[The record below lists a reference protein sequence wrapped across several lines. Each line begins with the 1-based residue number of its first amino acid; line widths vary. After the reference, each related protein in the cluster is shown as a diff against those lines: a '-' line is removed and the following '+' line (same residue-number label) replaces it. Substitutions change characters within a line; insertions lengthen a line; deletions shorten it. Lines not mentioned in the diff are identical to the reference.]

1 MQRRNILNSPRL
13 DELKRKRQRV
23 FRNKMLLFGFG
34 ILIILF
40 GLSFASRI
48 SNINISEVN
57 ISGTKIVDAESIK
70 SIVKKDLEGHYFW
83 LFPKTNFLIYPK
95 EKIKRDL
102 ASNFKRLKSISLEL
116 NDIKTLNVKVVE
128 HEGKYLWCGDVLP
141 EVNNNSDQKCYFLDF
156 DGYIFDEA
164 PYFSGEVYFKFYG
177 LTDLNDGNPSGIFFL
192 PELFNKLIS
201 LKETL
206 VKIGVKPVALSVLD
220 NGDVEIFL
228 SSVDSSMMGPK
239 IIFKS
244 TADFNK
250 IAENLQ
256 AVITSKDFVSDFKNK
271 YASLLYIDLRF
282 GNKVYYK
289 FK

>member
-1 MQRRNILNSPRL
+1 MRRDVLNSPRL

-48 SNINISEVN
+48 PKININEVN
-57 ISGTKIVDAESIK
+57 ISGNKMIDAEDIRAI
-70 SIVKKDLEGHYFW
+70 IVEDIAGHYLW
-83 LFPKTNFLIYPK
+83 IFPKTNFLIYPK
-95 EKIKRDL
+95 GKIKHDL
-102 ASNFKRLKSISLEL
+102 ATNFKRLKSISLEL
-116 NDIKTLNVKVVE
+116 KDIKTLEVKVVE
-128 HEGKYLWCGDVLP
+128 HEGKYLWCGNVLP
-141 EVNNNSDQKCYFLDF
+141 EVNNNSDQKCYFLDS

-177 LTDLNDGNPSGIFFL
+177 LTSLNDGNPSGVFFL

-206 VKIGVKPVALSVLD
+206 VKIGVKPVALSMLD

-228 SSVDSSMMGPK
+228 SSVDSSIMGSK

-244 TADFNK
+244 TANFNK